1 MRKEDLFR
9 AIGDVRDEMILEAEP
24 VKRKN
29 TVKWKI
35 LSMAAVAVLVA
46 GGALFAAKTSL
57 LAPKGRPEAAQDE
70 MAAVTSTGPR
80 EETMGENAR
89 SGEAPPQAEEAAPE
103 EPVKEETVPAIPEPE
118 QAAYDMPDQEEVW
131 EEDADAAGIYE
142 AGDTEISTRAV
153 TEEAVMPEEAGNE
166 AETAKGNAFEPAE
179 EDAAEEAEAEAEET
193 ALSGSVNLAER
204 ELLKE
209 SSVQELS
216 VALASGIMPDPKTVS
231 VPSVVQSLDYAKL
244 LPKDANPELSAE
256 LVLMKQGNAL
266 LFVHTETEKDVL
278 ITLYAQ
284 IPEDL
289 FSGIRVYGD
298 PDYVTQ
304 LGNVEILSEE
314 VLHGE
319 NRTVLLELELKKN
332 TKPDRISV
340 QLQLCTDDGETYRVE
355 TCTLKASAESDMSG
369 AARLAYA
376 AGQTG
381 VLLKSSER
389 SQKPAYRRILVDIA
403 DLSDDDGADALRKL
417 INYLIKD

>member
-46 GGALFAAKTSL
+46 GGAFFAAKTSL

-142 AGDTEISTRAV
+142 AGDTEISTKAV
-153 TEEAVMPEEAGNE
+153 TEEEMMPEEAGIE
-166 AETAKGNAFEPAE
+166 EETAE
-179 EDAAEEAEAEAEET
+179 EDAFEPMEEAAAEEAEAEET
-193 ALSGSVNLAER
+193 ALPGSVNLAGR
-204 ELLKE
+204 ELQKE
-209 SSVQELS
+209 SSVQELLS
-216 VALASGIMPDPKTVS
+216 GLASGIIPDPKAVS
-231 VPSVVQSLDYAKL
+231 VPSVVQSLDYEKL
-244 LPKDANPELSAE
+244 LPKDADPKLSGE

-266 LFVHTETEKDVL
+266 LLVHFEAETDAY

-284 IPEDL
+284 IPEDS
-289 FSGIRVYGD
+289 FSGIRVFGD
-298 PDYVTQ
+298 PDFVTQ

-319 NRTVLLELELKKN
+319 TRTVLLELELKKD
-332 TKPDRISV
+332 TRPDRISV
-340 QLQLCTDDGETYRVE
+340 QLQLYTDDGKTYRVE
-355 TCTLKASAESDMSG
+355 NCSLKAAAESKMSG

-381 VLLKSSER
+381 VLLKSNEK
-389 SQKPAYRRILVDIA
+389 SQSSAYQRILTDMA
-403 DLSDDDGADALRKL
+403 DLPDDDGADALRKL